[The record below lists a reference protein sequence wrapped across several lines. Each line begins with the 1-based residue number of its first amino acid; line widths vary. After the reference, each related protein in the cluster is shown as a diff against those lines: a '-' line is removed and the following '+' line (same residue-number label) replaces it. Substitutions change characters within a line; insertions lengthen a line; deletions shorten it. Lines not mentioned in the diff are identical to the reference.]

1 MIKEG
6 FPECPLFGGKHTLQ
20 KRFGTY
26 DSVRRL
32 EYRGGRFSEDAN
44 VLQISVFQSVTRTL
58 SALGSVSASRSV
70 PSGGSTVMSVS
81 AQSVCVTLVCVLCNV
96 KFYFVYTDLK
106 MNEHFEFQL

>member
-6 FPECPLFGGKHTLQ
+6 FPECPLFGGKNTLQ

-26 DSVRRL
+26 DSVRCP

-44 VLQISVFQSVTRTL
+44 VSQILSVFQSVTRTL
-58 SALGSVSASRSV
+58 WSVSASRSV

-81 AQSVCVTLVCVLCNV
+81 AQSVCVTLYSLCIV
-96 KFYFVYTDLK
+96 
-106 MNEHFEFQL
+106 